1 MTGTL
6 TLESSLGRLTAEV
19 PEAVAASVRGGSAL
33 ATRGFRERACRL
45 ARNMPY
51 RKALG
56 ELGEECARHADE
68 DRVTMHQITSTALRE
83 GEAMAEAAR
92 AEARRVLSAYG
103 GFFGEDGAPVEGAEL
118 PEALRTRGAEVVTA
132 SPGEDA
138 GPLAGLTVADVLAL
152 GDEEALE
159 LNGGP
164 SEPYD
169 GGHPHKMSRRTGRRE
184 VAPDERQARL
194 DSRVRWR
201 NGLEGVHPGARVLGE
216 WELERDSSQVAFVSI
231 DAVLVPEQ
239 AAEHV
244 RGGRPEM
251 RGDRTYVKHWDVR
264 VDADGESMLLTSTY
278 EPDAYLLLM
287 GALVSSGLITRR
299 LVFMVDGES
308 RIGAA
313 IERWFWPWEHEVYL
327 DWYHVTKK
335 VEDLLSAAC
344 VARRLRDP
352 DAETEVYAIGP
363 KKGQPKPKQK
373 MASLSRLYARAASPI
388 AWEGNAAALALF
400 VRCIPAE
407 DVKSERYRRDLL
419 TYIANKEA
427 IFAPWSLR
435 RLLGLK
441 NSSNGV
447 EAANQMLVSAR
458 QKDSDLMFW
467 RERGSAALATL
478 EATDRNGLSGAW
490 FSEGSFSLAMPGLA
504 DAA

>member
-1 MTGTL
+1 M
-6 TLESSLGRLTAEV
+6 V
-19 PEAVAASVRGGSAL
+19 PEAVARGARDGSAL

-45 ARNMPY
+45 ARTMPY

-56 ELGEECARHADE
+56 ELDEECARHAE
-68 DRVTMHQITSTALRE
+68 CDRATMHQLTSVVLRE

-118 PEALRTRGAEVVTA
+118 PESLRARPADVVVA
-132 SPGEDA
+132 SPGDGA
-138 GPLAGLTVADVLAL
+138 GGLAGLTVADVVAM

-164 SEPYD
+164 SMPYG
-169 GGHPHKMSRRTGRRE
+169 GGHPHGMSRRTGRDE
-184 VAPDERQARL
+184 VAPDDKQARL

-201 NGLEGVHPGARVLGE
+201 NGLDDVHPGARVLRE

-251 RGDRTYVKHWDVR
+251 RADRSYVKHWDVR
-264 VDADGESMLLTSTY
+264 VDADGESMYLTSTS
-278 EPDAYLLLM
+278 EADAYLLLM

-308 RIGAA
+308 KISAS
-313 IERWFWPWEHEVYL
+313 IERWFRPWEHEVYL
-327 DWYHVTKK
+327 DWYHLKK
-335 VEDLLSAAC
+335 KLEELLSVAC
-344 VARRLRDP
+344 VARRVRDP

-363 KKGQPKPKQK
+363 RKGQPKPRQK

-407 DVKSERYRRDLL
+407 DVKSERYRQDLL

-447 EAANQMLVSAR
+447 EAANQMVVSAR
-458 QKDSDLMFW
+458 QKDSALMFW
-467 RERGSAALATL
+467 RERGSGALATC
-478 EATDRNGLSGAW
+478 EATHRNGASDLW
-490 FSEGSFSLAMPGLA
+490 FGEGRVSLTMPGPA
-504 DAA
+504 HAA